1 MEILNQQ
8 NIQFNRTKFRILT
21 LFLLAHL
28 TGCGNMAENLASTQL
43 EAQTVVGTN
52 GKLISILSDN
62 VSAAG
67 YDASTMTMT
76 VQFNNG
82 YIYEYYGVSLELWNA
97 FIAAQPNP
105 WSLVGYPRLVQAGVP
120 YKRIG

>member
-1 MEILNQQ
+1 MKQSVRPSFAIILAITLSSCTAAPVSIDVRTPTPANVGKEISEG
-8 NIQFNRTKFRILT
+8 
-21 LFLLAHL
+21 
-28 TGCGNMAENLASTQL
+28 TGGA
-43 EAQTVVGTN
+43 
-52 GKLISILSDN
+52 LIDISSDN

-67 YDASTMTMT
+67 YDASTMIMT

-82 YIYEYYGVSLELWNA
+82 NTYEYYGVTGELWNS

-120 YKRIG
+120 YRRIR

>member
-1 MEILNQQ
+1 MKQSVSPSFAIFLAITLTSCSAAPVSNDVRTPTPPNLGKEISEG
-8 NIQFNRTKFRILT
+8 
-21 LFLLAHL
+21 
-28 TGCGNMAENLASTQL
+28 TGGA
-43 EAQTVVGTN
+43 
-52 GKLISILSDN
+52 LIDISSSN

-67 YDASTMTMT
+67 YNAGTMIMT

-82 YIYEYYGVSLELWNA
+82 NTYEYYGVTGELWNS

-120 YKRIG
+120 YRRIR